1 MSRSPDRKFLN
12 RYFRSVYN
20 KLEADA
26 LLFNRRLPHEGLK
39 GSENEKALAEVIRA
53 FLPSRYGVE
62 DNALVIDRHGNF
74 SRQCDIVIYDDVQF
88 PKYLRK
94 VYPVETVHAVIEVKT
109 QLTKQQVD
117 GALENERALRILDAV
132 PAFTPYWQTKTNEQK
147 IPHAPPVHCIFG
159 YRSSTEDF
167 GTFMSW
173 FATLPTQTHAN
184 ADMPYH
190 PPFNHFIACALDKG
204 LIFCRGDGHI
214 PRWLAIAEEH
224 HDEHNFPAIGGGHS
238 LEVDP
243 AKALFLF
250 LETLW
255 TMIEQS
261 PRHPGFDIRSY
272 IDFDLSSFISFNA
285 DGKIDDR

>member
-1 MSRSPDRKFLN
+1 MN

-39 GSENEKALAEVIRA
+39 GSENEQALANILRD
-53 FLPSRYGVE
+53 FLPARYGVE
-62 DNALVIDRHGNF
+62 VNALIIDRDGAV

-88 PKYLRK
+88 PKYFRK
-94 VYPVETVHAVIEVKT
+94 VYPIETVHAVVEVKT
-109 QLTKQQVD
+109 ELSKQQAD
-117 GALENERALRILDAV
+117 IALLNEAALRELKFQ
-132 PAFTPYWQTKTNEQK
+132 PLLTPYWQTKTRETR
-147 IPHAPPVHCIFG
+147 IPHAPPVHCVFG

-167 GTFMSW
+167 GTFSGW
-173 FATLPTQTHAN
+173 FSNLPTQTKGSE
-184 ADMPYH
+184 DFPYH
-190 PPFNHFIACALDKG
+190 PSFNHFIACALDKG
-204 LIFCRGDGHI
+204 LIFCRGDSHI
-214 PRWLAIAEEH
+214 SRGLSVAEEANN
-224 HDEHNFPAIGGGHS
+224 ERNFSATGDGNHI
-238 LEVDP
+238 EVDP

-272 IDFDLSSFISFNA
+272 MDNDLGTFIPFTD
-285 DGKIDDR
+285 DGKIDDH